1 MKHIKVNLGITS
13 ASDIEEIPYFGLNG
27 DQQKHKTF
35 KIYVSSQREVQLL
48 IKNNLAKNFK
58 MKIIVVAYAINSS
71 VYQRND
77 LNPYK
82 LKLMGLP
89 KDMDFDF
96 YQFYKVATHLGTV

>member
-1 MKHIKVNLGITS
+1 M
-13 ASDIEEIPYFGLNG
+13 
-27 DQQKHKTF
+27 
-35 KIYVSSQREVQLL
+35 

-89 KDMDFDF
+89 KDIEFDF
-96 YQFYKVATHLGTV
+96 Y